1 MPNVGDTVYRRAI
14 RKVKK
19 GRGSGGKL
27 IWRVCIDCG
36 KGSWGELVNGEARNK
51 RCKLCFLRSQIG
63 SKNPNWK
70 GGIWLSKLKVY
81 THYKNSEYKTWRE
94 RVFRR
99 DNYTCQECGIR
110 GVFLHPHHIKSYTYY
125 PEYRYDVDNGI
136 TLCVPCHHQ
145 LHFGN

>member
-1 MPNVGDTVYRRAI
+1 MSSKKIKYPKMSKAMKGNINGF
-14 RKVKK
+14 KK
-19 GRGSGGKL
+19 GEKCKNWNGIKKGDKIALNKHWNIKDTSKMSKSHKGK
-27 IWRVCIDCG
+27 
-36 KGSWGELVNGEARNK
+36 
-51 RCKLCFLRSQIG
+51 
-63 SKNPNWK
+63 KNPNWK

-99 DNYTCQECGIR
+99 DNYTCQECRIR

-125 PEYRYDVDNGI
+125 PEYRYDIDNGI